1 MFLENR
7 HRFGFLTGETVRPP
21 PGDALEQLWKGE
33 DSLIRSM
40 LINSM
45 EPQIGKPL
53 LYTATAKDLW
63 DTTQT
68 LYSKQQN
75 ASRLYT
81 LRKQVHNC
89 KQGTLDVTTY
99 FNKLSLLWQ
108 EMDLCRET
116 VWDTPNDGTQYAKL
130 EQADCVYDFLAG
142 FNPKFDTVCGR
153 ILEQR
158 PLPSLMEVCFEVR
171 LEEDRS
177 NAMGVLTTPTIDSPV
192 SSAWSSNHDSD
203 KNNGKSIPVC
213 EHCKKQ
219 LHTKDQC
226 WKLHDCPLRGK
237 KRSSNEK
244 QNSVHAYISEMTPAS
259 TS

>member
-1 MFLENR
+1 
-7 HRFGFLTGETVRPP
+7 
-21 PGDALEQLWKGE
+21 
-33 DSLIRSM
+33 M

-53 LYTATAKDLW
+53 LYAATAKDLW

-68 LYSKQQN
+68 LYSQRHN

-108 EMDLCRET
+108 EMDLYREI
-116 VWDTPNDGTQYAKL
+116 VWDTPNDDTQYAKL
-130 EQADCVYDFLAG
+130 EEADRVYDFLAEL
-142 FNPKFDTVCGR
+142 NLIFDTVCGH

-171 LEEDRS
+171 LEEDRTI
-177 NAMGVLTTPTIDSPV
+177 AMGVLTMPTIDSAAF
-192 SSAWSSNHDSD
+192 STRTSNHDSD
-203 KNNGKSIPVC
+203 KNNGKSIPMC

-219 LHTKDQC
+219 WHT
-226 WKLHDCPLRGK
+226 PRISIG
-237 KRSSNEK
+237 
-244 QNSVHAYISEMTPAS
+244 NSTVVP
-259 TS
+259 